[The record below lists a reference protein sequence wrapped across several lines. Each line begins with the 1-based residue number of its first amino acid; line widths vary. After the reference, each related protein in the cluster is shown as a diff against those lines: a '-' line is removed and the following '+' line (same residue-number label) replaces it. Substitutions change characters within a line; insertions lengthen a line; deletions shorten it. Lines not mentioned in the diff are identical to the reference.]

1 MLESLQIKFND
12 LTHRSEIQN
21 AQLTQKLKD
30 AENLL
35 ANEKDARE
43 LWIEKYGQEQAEH
56 VKTNSELLRLRGE
69 NQEFSMNL
77 K

>member
-1 MLESLQIKFND
+1 
-12 LTHRSEIQN
+12 
-21 AQLTQKLKD
+21 
-30 AENLL
+30 LL